1 MEKNIKDVD
10 IVILRR
16 RRKRRRQMA
25 KFIAFILLAS
35 IIFGLYVKRDVWFPK
50 LEANRQ

>member
-35 IIFGLYVKRDVWFPK
+35 IIFGLGSRVRASHV
-50 LEANRQ
+50 LA